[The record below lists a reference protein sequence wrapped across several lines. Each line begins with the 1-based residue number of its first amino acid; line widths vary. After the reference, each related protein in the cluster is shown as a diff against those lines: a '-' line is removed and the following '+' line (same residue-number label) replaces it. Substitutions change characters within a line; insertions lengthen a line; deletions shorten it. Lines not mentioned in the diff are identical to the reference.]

1 MIEFAGMELLKSMVG
16 KITAGLVG
24 LGVIAGAI
32 SWWQM
37 GPETRDMLVQGAEK
51 IGAWVGVVALLPW
64 VSFSVIGRVAR
75 AESNLAGGALVAGYS
90 VAETVLLAWLFHWRI
105 LTTTAW
111 TFLIFSG
118 LVAATYNLLICD
130 WIAEKVHS

>member
-1 MIEFAGMELLKSMVG
+1 MIEFPGMEFLKSIVG

-37 GPETRDMLVQGAEK
+37 GPQTRQMLVHGVEE
-51 IGAWVGVVALLPW
+51 IGVWLGVVVLLPW
-64 VSFSVIGRVAR
+64 VSFSVIGKVAK
-75 AESNLAGGALVAGYS
+75 AESNLAGGVLVGGYS
-90 VAETVLLAWLFHWRI
+90 LAETVLLAWLFHWQI
-105 LTTTAW
+105 LTSTAW
-111 TFLIFSG
+111 TFLVFSG
-118 LVAATYNLLICD
+118 LFAATYNLLICD